1 MSKETVHQCIDENI
15 VSNGKRGIT
24 AQSLANTLH
33 LLADEGGGAGTMM
46 VKVGTLVPGEGDMV
60 TTILTA
66 EERAHNVEIFNAVK
80 EAAANGEAM
89 PMITFDILALYASA
103 IPELAVMLAGCSFQM
118 CPIFTG
124 YVTGPLMGEAA
135 GVLGYSEIVMTMSL
149 LPPMQIMIAPDGTI
163 LLSGDLS

>member
-1 MSKETVHQCIDENI
+1 MSKDTVHQCIDENI

-89 PMITFDILALYASA
+89 PVITFDILALYASA
-103 IPELAVMLAGCSFQM
+103 APEIAVMLAGCSYQM
-118 CPIFTG
+118 YPLVTG
-124 YVTGPLMGEAA
+124 YVTGPIMGEVV
-135 GVLGYSEIVMTMSL
+135 GELGYSEIVMTASL
-149 LPPMQIMIAPDGTI
+149 LGEMSIMIVPDGT
-163 LLSGDLS
+163 LLLGVDL

>member
-1 MSKETVHQCIDENI
+1 MSKDTVHQCIDENI

-33 LLADEGGGAGTMM
+33 LLADEGGGAGTVM
-46 VKVGTLVPGEGDMV
+46 VKIGTVVPGEGNLV
-60 TTILTA
+60 KTVLTA

-89 PMITFDILALYASA
+89 PVITFDILALYASLA
-103 IPELAVMLAGCSFQM
+103 PEIAVMLAGCSFQM
-118 CPIFTG
+118 LSMVTG
-124 YVTGPLMGEAA
+124 YMTGPIMGEAA
-135 GVLGYSEIVMTMSL
+135 GELGYSEIVMTMSPL
-149 LPPMQIMIAPDGTI
+149 TEIQIMIVPDGTI

>member
-1 MSKETVHQCIDENI
+1 MSKDTVHQCIDENI

-33 LLADEGGGAGTMM
+33 LIADEGGGAGTMM

-89 PMITFDILALYASA
+89 PVIIVDILALYASLAPEIA
-103 IPELAVMLAGCSFQM
+103 IMLAGCSYQM
-118 CPIFTG
+118 LSMVTG
-124 YVTGPLMGEAA
+124 YMTGPIMSELAGE
-135 GVLGYSEIVMTMSL
+135 LGYSELVMVMNL
-149 LPPMQIMIAPDGTI
+149 LSDMQIVIAPDGTLI
-163 LLSGDLS
+163 LGGDL

>member
-1 MSKETVHQCIDENI
+1 MSKDTVHQCIDENI

-33 LLADEGGGAGTMM
+33 LLADEGGGAGSMM
-46 VKVGTLVPGEGDMV
+46 VKVGTLVPGEGDMA

-89 PMITFDILALYASA
+89 PMITFDILALLASVQ
-103 IPELAVMLAGCSFQM
+103 PEIAVIMAGCSFHM
-118 CPIFTG
+118 FPMVAG
-124 YVTGPLMGEAA
+124 YMTGPLMSEAA
-135 GVLGYSEIVMTMSL
+135 GELGYSEIVMAISL
-149 LPPMQIMIAPDGTI
+149 LTQMQIMIAPDGTI

>member
-1 MSKETVHQCIDENI
+1 MSKDTVHQCIDENI

-33 LLADEGGGAGTMM
+33 VMVDEGGGAGTMM
-46 VKVGTLVPGEGDMV
+46 VKIGTVVSREGDIL

-89 PMITFDILALYASA
+89 PVITFDILDLYASA
-103 IPELAVMLAGCSFQM
+103 APEIAVMLSGCSYQVYLWLV
-118 CPIFTG
+118 G
-124 YVTGPLMGEAA
+124 YMTGPIMDEAVGE
-135 GVLGYSEIVMTMSL
+135 LGYSEIITTASL
-149 LPPMQIMIAPDGTI
+149 LGEMQIMIAPDGTVLLDGDI
-163 LLSGDLS
+163 L

>member
-1 MSKETVHQCIDENI
+1 MSKDTVHQCIDENI

-46 VKVGTLVPGEGDMV
+46 VKMGTLVPGEGFI
-60 TTILTA
+60 TTVLTA

-89 PMITFDILALYASA
+89 PMITFDILALYASVV
-103 IPELAVMLAGCSFQM
+103 PEIAVMLAGCSYQIY
-118 CPIFTG
+118 PLVTG
-124 YVTGPLMGEAA
+124 YMTGPIMSEVVGE
-135 GVLGYSEIVMTMSL
+135 LGYSEIVMIASL
-149 LPPMQIMIAPDGTI
+149 LGEMSIVIAPDGTI
-163 LLSGDLS
+163 ILGSDL

>member
-1 MSKETVHQCIDENI
+1 MSKDTVHQCIDENI

-46 VKVGTLVPGEGDMV
+46 VKLGTLVPGEGDMV

-89 PMITFDILALYASA
+89 PVIIIDILALYASIA
-103 IPELAVMLAGCSFQM
+103 PEIAVMLAGCSYQM
-118 CPIFTG
+118 FSMVTG
-124 YVTGPLMGEAA
+124 YMTGPIMSELAGE
-135 GVLGYSEIVMTMSL
+135 LGYSELVMVMNL
-149 LPPMQIMIAPDGTI
+149 LSDMQIVIAPDGTVI
-163 LLSGDLS
+163 LGGDL

>member
-33 LLADEGGGAGTMM
+33 LIADEGGGAGTMM
-46 VKVGTLVPGEGDMV
+46 VKIGTLVPGEGGII
-60 TTILTA
+60 TTVLTA

-89 PMITFDILALYASA
+89 PVITFDILALLAS
-103 IPELAVMLAGCSFQM
+103 ITPEIAVIMAGCSFHM
-118 CPIFTG
+118 FPMVAG
-124 YVTGPLMGEAA
+124 YMTGPLMGEVA
-135 GVLGYSEIVMTMSL
+135 GELGYSEIVMAISL
-149 LPPMQIMIAPDGTI
+149 LIQMQIMIAPDGTI

>member
-1 MSKETVHQCIDENI
+1 MSKDTVHQCIDENI

-46 VKVGTLVPGEGDMV
+46 VKMGTLVPGGGDMV

-89 PMITFDILALYASA
+89 PVITFDILALLASA
-103 IPELAVMLAGCSFQM
+103 EPEASIMLAGSSYQM
-118 CPIFTG
+118 YPLVVG
-124 YVTGPLMGEAA
+124 YVTGAIMGEVV
-135 GVLGYSEIVMTMSL
+135 GELGYSEIVMTASL
-149 LPPMQIMIAPDGTI
+149 LGEMQIMIAPDGTVLLGGDI
-163 LLSGDLS
+163 L

>member
-33 LLADEGGGAGTMM
+33 LIADEGGGAGTMM
-46 VKVGTLVPGEGDMV
+46 VKIGTLVQGEGDIL
-60 TTILTA
+60 TTFLTA

-89 PMITFDILALYASA
+89 PVITFDILALFASA
-103 IPELAVMLAGCSFQM
+103 EPEVAVMMAGCSFHM
-118 CPIFTG
+118 FSTVAG

-135 GVLGYSEIVMTMSL
+135 GELGYSEIVMAISL
-149 LPPMQIMIAPDGTI
+149 LNGFQIIIAPDGTVI
-163 LLSGDLS
+163 INGDLS

>member
-1 MSKETVHQCIDENI
+1 MSKDIAHQCIDENI

-24 AQSLANTLH
+24 GPSLANTLH
-33 LLADEGGGAGTMM
+33 LIVDEGGGAGTVM
-46 VKVGTLVPGEGDMV
+46 VKIGTVVPGEGDMV

-89 PMITFDILALYASA
+89 PVITFDIFALYASIA
-103 IPELAVMLAGCSFQM
+103 PDVAVMLAGCSFHM
-118 CPIFTG
+118 FPIVAG

-135 GVLGYSEIVMTMSL
+135 GELGYSEIVMTMSML
-149 LPPMQIMIAPDGTI
+149 TEMQIMIAPDGTVI
-163 LLSGDLS
+163 LGDDL

>member
-33 LLADEGGGAGTMM
+33 LIADEGGGVGTMM
-46 VKVGTLVPGEGDMV
+46 VKIGTLAQEEGDMM

-66 EERAHNVEIFNAVK
+66 EEKAHNVEIFNAVK

-89 PMITFDILALYASA
+89 PVITFDILSLYASVA
-103 IPELAVMLAGCSFQM
+103 PELAVILAGSFYQM
-118 CPIFTG
+118 FSMVVG
-124 YVTGPLMGEAA
+124 YISGPLMGEIA
-135 GVLGYSEIVMTMSL
+135 GELGYSEIVMAISL
-149 LPPMQIMIAPDGTI
+149 LGNMQVIIAPDGTI
-163 LLSGDLS
+163 LLSGDL

>member
-1 MSKETVHQCIDENI
+1 MSKDTVHQCIDENI

-46 VKVGTLVPGEGDMV
+46 VKIGTLVPGEGDIL

-80 EAAANGEAM
+80 KAAANGEAM
-89 PMITFDILALYASA
+89 PMITFDMLALYASA
-103 IPELAVMLAGCSFQM
+103 APEIAVMLAGCSYQLYPM
-118 CPIFTG
+118 ITG
-124 YVTGPLMGEAA
+124 YMTGPIMGEAV
-135 GVLGYSEIVMTMSL
+135 GEIGYSELVMVL
-149 LPPMQIMIAPDGTI
+149 NILGGMQIMIAPDGTI
-163 LLSGDLS
+163 LLSGDL

>member
-1 MSKETVHQCIDENI
+1 MSKDTAHQCIDENI

-46 VKVGTLVPGEGDMV
+46 VKVGTVVPGEGDMV

-80 EAAANGEAM
+80 EAAAKGEAM
-89 PMITFDILALYASA
+89 PVITFDILALLASA
-103 IPELAVMLAGCSFQM
+103 EPEASVMLAGCSFQM
-118 CPIFTG
+118 FPMVTG
-124 YVTGPLMGEAA
+124 YLTGPLMTEAA
-135 GVLGYSEIVMTMSL
+135 GELGYTEIVMTINL
-149 LPPMQIMIAPDGTI
+149 LGAFQILIAPDGTVI
-163 LLSGDLS
+163 IGGDLS

>member
-1 MSKETVHQCIDENI
+1 MSKDTVHQCIDENI

-89 PMITFDILALYASA
+89 PMITFDILALFAS
-103 IPELAVMLAGCSFQM
+103 IEPEIAVMMAGCSFHM
-118 CPIFTG
+118 FPMVAG

-135 GVLGYSEIVMTMSL
+135 GELGYSEIVMTMSML
-149 LPPMQIMIAPDGTI
+149 TEMQIMIAPDGTVI
-163 LLSGDLS
+163 LGGDLL

>member
-33 LLADEGGGAGTMM
+33 LIADEGGGAGTMM
-46 VKVGTLVPGEGDMV
+46 VKIGTLVQGEGDIL

-66 EERAHNVEIFNAVK
+66 EEMAHNVKIFNAVK

-89 PMITFDILALYASA
+89 PVITFDILALFAN
-103 IPELAVMLAGCSFQM
+103 IEPELAVMVAGCSYQM
-118 CPIFTG
+118 FSVVVG
-124 YVTGPLMGEAA
+124 YMGGPLMGEVA
-135 GVLGYSEIVMTMSL
+135 GELGYSEIVMAISL
-149 LPPMQIMIAPDGTI
+149 LGGFQIMITPDGTV
-163 LLSGDLS
+163 LFSGDL

>member
-33 LLADEGGGAGTMM
+33 LIADEGGGAGTMM
-46 VKVGTLVPGEGDMV
+46 VKVGTVVPGGGGII
-60 TTILTA
+60 TTVLTA

-89 PMITFDILALYASA
+89 PMITFDILALLASVQ
-103 IPELAVMLAGCSFQM
+103 PEIAVMMAGCSFHM
-118 CPIFTG
+118 FPMVAG
-124 YVTGPLMGEAA
+124 YMTGPLMGEVA
-135 GVLGYSEIVMTMSL
+135 GELGYSEIVMTTIMLTEMS
-149 LPPMQIMIAPDGTI
+149 IMIAPDGTVI
-163 LLSGDLS
+163 LGGELL

>member
-33 LLADEGGGAGTMM
+33 LIADEGGGAGTMM
-46 VKVGTLVPGEGDMV
+46 VKIGTLAQGEGDIL

-66 EERAHNVEIFNAVK
+66 EEKAHNVEIFNAVK

-89 PMITFDILALYASA
+89 PVITLDILSLYASVE
-103 IPELAVMLAGCSFQM
+103 PEVAVIMAGCSYQM
-118 CPIFTG
+118 FSIGVG
-124 YVTGPLMGEAA
+124 YMSGPLMGEVA
-135 GVLGYSEIVMTMSL
+135 GELGYSEIVMTINL
-149 LPPMQIMIAPDGTI
+149 LGKMQVMIAPDGTI
-163 LLSGDLS
+163 LLIGDL

>member
-1 MSKETVHQCIDENI
+1 MSKDTVHQCIDENI

-33 LLADEGGGAGTMM
+33 LLADEGGGAGSMM

-66 EERAHNVEIFNAVK
+66 EERAHNVEIFNAAK
-80 EAAANGEAM
+80 EAAANGEAI
-89 PMITFDILALYASA
+89 PMITFDILALLASA
-103 IPELAVMLAGCSFQM
+103 EPEASIMLAGSSVQM
-118 CPIFTG
+118 IPMLVG
-124 YVTGPLMGEAA
+124 YMTGPLMGEAA
-135 GVLGYSEIVMTMSL
+135 GELGYSEIVMAISL
-149 LPPMQIMIAPDGTI
+149 LTQMQIMIAPDGTI